1 MARNP
6 AVLVSLLADWDGKD
20 LAKAQREIGKM
31 QEQTKTF
38 SQKFAAMG
46 KKIQSVGAS
55 VSKVGG
61 GLTKSVTLPIVGIG
75 AAAAATAIE
84 FESSMSK
91 ITGLVGIAAD
101 EVKAMESAVLDLAG
115 RTAKAPQELADA
127 LFVITSAGL
136 RGADAM
142 DALEFAAK
150 AGAAG
155 LGETNDIARALAGTM
170 NAYGSEVVD
179 AARATDVIV
188 ATARAGNFETSQ
200 FAGALGRVLP
210 FAKQAGSSV
219 EDLGGAVALL
229 TRTNGD
235 AAQSVTQVQALFR
248 SFVVPT
254 QEAKKI
260 LDEVGLSAGD
270 LRDAISRDGLPA
282 ALQMLDERLGG
293 NREQLGRLLGSSE
306 AASAA
311 FQILDADAAALEG
324 TFGAV
329 NSATGITDEAFDVVA
344 DTTQF
349 KLNQALTELK
359 ASLIEI
365 GAIILPFVNQ
375 IVERFGV
382 LTDAFRG
389 LTPAQQEMIVKFG
402 AIAAAVG
409 PVLLVV
415 GKLITGVGAIIA
427 VFNPLTLKIA
437 LVVAAVAALA
447 AGFMYLWNNSET
459 LRETVRNAFEVIR
472 STVVQVIDQ
481 VRQKLDENRE
491 TIETLRQ
498 GFLTFVQFLADYV
511 VPAIVTFYSIYLQN
525 VIRFL
530 GLIVTGLIDV
540 IAFWTN
546 FVTKL
551 VEVGVAIVEFT
562 AAAKTNID
570 TFVEGI
576 RTSLVTTFTEI
587 KTFFTNVFES
597 IYSTITGTMQRAV
610 NYVITGINKV
620 INAWNGISFTIPTV
634 TVPFVGTFG
643 GQTVGTNDITPIS
656 PLEAAG
662 AEGAVVRRPTIALI
676 GEAGPEALVPLNRTR
691 GNAPLSDLRGGN
703 IIINVNAGMGTDGA
717 EVGRQV
723 VDAIRAYERRNGRVY
738 ASA

>member
-20 LAKAQREIGKM
+20 LDKAMREIEKM
-31 QEQTKTF
+31 RAQTKTF
-38 SQKFAAMG
+38 SDKFAAMG
-46 KKIQSVGAS
+46 KKMQEVGAS

-61 GLTKSVTLPIVGIG
+61 NLTKSVTLPIVGIG
-75 AAAAATAIE
+75 AAAVATAVE

-101 EVKAMESAVLDLAG
+101 EVKAMEASVLDLAG
-115 RTAKAPQELADA
+115 ETAKAPQELADA

-136 RGADAM
+136 RGSEAM

-170 NAYGSEVVD
+170 NAYGAEVVD

-210 FAKQAGSSV
+210 FAKQAGSSI

-248 SFVVPT
+248 AFVVPT

-260 LDEVGLSAGD
+260 LEELGLSAGD
-270 LRDAISRDGLPA
+270 LRDAISKDGLPA

-329 NSATGITDEAFDVVA
+329 NQAAGITDEAFGVVA
-344 DTTQF
+344 GTTQF
-349 KLNQALTELK
+349 QLNQALTQLK

-365 GAIILPFVNQ
+365 GAIIIPFVTQ
-375 IVERFGV
+375 VTEKFTG
-382 LTDAFRG
+382 LAESFRN
-389 LTPAQQEMIVKFG
+389 LTPAQQQMIVQFA

-415 GKLITGVGAIIA
+415 GKMISTVGALMVA
-427 VFNPLTLKIA
+427 FNPVTLKIA
-437 LVVAAVAALA
+437 AVIAVLALLVAA
-447 AGFMYLWNNSET
+447 FMHAWNNSET
-459 LRETVRNAFEVIR
+459 LRNTVTGVFETIRNTVQSVIE
-472 STVVQVIDQ
+472 Q
-481 VRQKLDENRE
+481 VRAALDRNRDS
-491 TIETLRQ
+491 IETLRTAFQ
-498 GFLTFVQFLADYV
+498 TITDFLITYV
-511 VPAIVTFYSIYLQN
+511 VPALVTFYSIYLQAL
-525 VIRFL
+525 IMFL
-530 GLIVTGLIDV
+530 GLVVQGVIQLIS
-540 IAFWTN
+540 F
-546 FVTKL
+546 FVQFTAKL
-551 VEVGVAIVEFT
+551 VEVYTAIVTFTVNALATITAWVTAIQETFTNAFT
-562 AAAKTNID
+562 AVKNFID
-570 TFVEGI
+570 G
-576 RTSLVTTFTEI
+576 
-587 KTFFTNVFES
+587 VFGS
-597 IYSTITGTMQRAV
+597 IYTSITTTIKDAV
-610 NYVITGINKV
+610 NFVIRAINRV
-620 INAWNGISFTIPTV
+620 INAWNGLSFSIPSV

-643 GQTVGTNDITPIS
+643 GQSIRVPSLPNIP
-656 PLEAAG
+656 EM
-662 AEGAVVRRPTIALI
+662 AEGGIVNKATLAII
-676 GEAGPEALVPLNRTR
+676 GEAGPEAVVPLSRR
-691 GNAPLSDLRGGN
+691 GDASQFLGGSTIN
-703 IIINVNAGMGTDGA
+703 ITVTAGMGADGA
-717 EVGRQV
+717 EVGRQI
-723 VDAIRAYERRNGRVY
+723 VDAIRKYERRSGPVF
-738 ASA
+738 AGA

>member
-1 MARNP
+1 VARNP

-20 LAKAQREIGKM
+20 LAKAQREIAKM

-329 NSATGITDEAFDVVA
+329 NSATGITDEAFGVVA

-402 AIAAAVG
+402 AIAG
-409 PVLLVV
+409 WRLLRRSLP
-415 GKLITGVGAIIA
+415 GSCICGI
-427 VFNPLTLKIA
+427 
-437 LVVAAVAALA
+437 
-447 AGFMYLWNNSET
+447 
-459 LRETVRNAFEVIR
+459 TVRR
-472 STVVQVIDQ
+472 C
-481 VRQKLDENRE
+481 VRLCAMR
-491 TIETLRQ
+491 LR
-498 GFLTFVQFLADYV
+498 L
-511 VPAIVTFYSIYLQN
+511 
-525 VIRFL
+525 
-530 GLIVTGLIDV
+530 
-540 IAFWTN
+540 
-546 FVTKL
+546 
-551 VEVGVAIVEFT
+551 
-562 AAAKTNID
+562 
-570 TFVEGI
+570 
-576 RTSLVTTFTEI
+576 
-587 KTFFTNVFES
+587 
-597 IYSTITGTMQRAV
+597 
-610 NYVITGINKV
+610 
-620 INAWNGISFTIPTV
+620 
-634 TVPFVGTFG
+634 FG
-643 GQTVGTNDITPIS
+643 
-656 PLEAAG
+656 
-662 AEGAVVRRPTIALI
+662 
-676 GEAGPEALVPLNRTR
+676 
-691 GNAPLSDLRGGN
+691 PLSCRSLIRCGRSWMRTGRPLRRC
-703 IIINVNAGMGTDGA
+703 VK
-717 EVGRQV
+717 V
-723 VDAIRAYERRNGRVY
+723 
-738 ASA
+738 S